1 MITIEDFKKVDMR
14 VGTIIEA
21 AVNEKARKPAYKL
34 TIDLGELGIK
44 KTSAQITNVYK
55 PEDLINMQ
63 VIVVTNFSSMKI
75 GDVTSEELV
84 LGVDTKDGVVLLNLE
99 RQVENGKRVY

>member
-1 MITIEDFKKVDMR
+1 MITLGHFDEVDMR
-14 VGTIIEA
+14 VGTIT
-21 AVNEKARKPAYKL
+21 AVSLNKRARKPAYKL

-63 VIVVTNFSSMKI
+63 VIVVTNFSPMKI
-75 GDVTSEELV
+75 GDVTSEVLV

>member
-1 MITIEDFKKVDMR
+1 MITLEHFDEVDMR
-14 VGTIIEA
+14 VGTIT
-21 AVNEKARKPAYKL
+21 AVSLNKRARKPAYKL

-63 VIVVTNFSSMKI
+63 VIVVTNFSPMKI
-75 GDVTSEELV
+75 GDVTSEVLV

>member
-1 MITIEDFKKVDMR
+1 MITLEHFDEVDMR
-14 VGTIIEA
+14 VGTIT
-21 AVNEKARKPAYKL
+21 AVSLNKRARKPAYKI

-63 VIVVTNFSSMKI
+63 VIVVTNFSSMKL
-75 GDVTSEELV
+75 GDFTSEVCV

>member
-1 MITIEDFKKVDMR
+1 MITLEHFDEVDMR
-14 VGTIIEA
+14 VGTIT
-21 AVNEKARKPAYKL
+21 AVSLNKRARKPAYKL

-75 GDVTSEELV
+75 GDVTSEVLV
-84 LGVDTKDGVVLLNLE
+84 IGVDTKDGVVLLNLE

>member
-75 GDVTSEELV
+75 GDVTSEVLG